1 MNFRLQQHRLHQLA
15 SRLNL
20 MIVLVFGLLLTNVLL
35 GSLSWYALLHQKV
48 EVTPFMG
55 GSTYQKSDAFVDT
68 HYLQM
73 MSENF
78 LYARL
83 NVTPQTVLSN
93 HSRLLS
99 FVDSRFY
106 ADFKSQL
113 HKEAE
118 LIQKQQITSHLDVL
132 SIDPNPS
139 NLTCVVQGLLKRRV
153 GTRELSD
160 EPITYTLK
168 LNYHFGRLSIQSFT
182 HQPGVVYA

>member
-1 MNFRLQQHRLHQLA
+1 MNYQIQQHRLSQLA

-20 MIVLVFGLLLTNVLL
+20 MVVLVFGLLLTNVML
-35 GSLSWYALLHQKV
+35 GSLSWYALVHQKV

-55 GSTYQKSDAFVDT
+55 GATYQKSDAMIDM

-78 LYARL
+78 VYARL
-83 NVTPQTVLSN
+83 NVTPETVVSN
-93 HSRLLS
+93 HNRLLS

-113 HKEAE
+113 HKEAQ

-132 SIDPNPS
+132 SIEPNSS
-139 NLTCVVQGLLKRRV
+139 NLTCAVQGLLKRSV
-153 GTRELSD
+153 GTRQLPD

-182 HQPGVVYA
+182 HQPGVTHV

>member
-1 MNFRLQQHRLHQLA
+1 MNFRIQQHRLNQLG

-20 MIVLVFGLLLTNVLL
+20 MVTLVFGLLLTNVLL
-35 GSLSWYALLHQKV
+35 GSLSWYALIHQKI

-55 GSTYQKSDAFVDT
+55 GATYQKSDAFVDT

-83 NVTPQTVLSN
+83 NVTPETVVSN
-93 HSRLLS
+93 HKRLVS

-132 SIDPNPS
+132 SIAPNPS
-139 NLTCVVQGLLKRRV
+139 NLTCVIQGLLKRRV
-153 GTRELSD
+153 GTRALPD
-160 EPITYTLK
+160 EHITYTLK
-168 LNYHFGRLSIQSFT
+168 FHYHFGRLSIQSFT
-182 HQPGVVYA
+182 HQPGVEHA